1 MEYLNQYQRAYNTIL
16 NPKEEIAFLME
27 KQNSPFKDDS
37 GVDYDYQ
44 IRHNPFLK
52 TPDFYNIKPYDL
64 LIEELKK
71 GTP

>member
-1 MEYLNQYQRAYNTIL
+1 MRLQVEYWDSKGQIYNDNAKPLTPQKKHIT
-16 NPKEEIAFLME
+16 
-27 KQNSPFKDDS
+27 
-37 GVDYDYQ
+37 YQ

-64 LIEELKK
+64 LIEELKN